1 MYFLSAEPFPDFFY
15 TVYPLTIG
23 ERARYIFTHDL
34 ISMLLKNLNAIS
46 YEFELLFMNLRNSGK
61 TGRGCFIYFSIK
73 MKALKRCPPS
83 HPVPNIV
90 SDSGACGLN
99 SMILFSF

>member
-1 MYFLSAEPFPDFFY
+1 MS
-15 TVYPLTIG
+15 
-23 ERARYIFTHDL
+23 
-34 ISMLLKNLNAIS
+34 IS
-46 YEFELLFMNLRNSGK
+46 YEFELLYMNLRNSGK

-90 SDSGACGLN
+90 SDSGAWAEQYDTVFVLN
-99 SMILFSF
+99 H

>member
-1 MYFLSAEPFPDFFY
+1 
-15 TVYPLTIG
+15 
-23 ERARYIFTHDL
+23 
-34 ISMLLKNLNAIS
+34 
-46 YEFELLFMNLRNSGK
+46 MNLRNSGK

-90 SDSGACGLN
+90 SDSGAWAEQYDTVFVLN
-99 SMILFSF
+99 H